1 LSIQKVLRQSSK
13 TATKIDINQDA
24 KIFGDIIA
32 ICAKKNRATDMG
44 CTI

>member
-1 LSIQKVLRQSSK
+1 MQKVLRQSSK
-13 TATKIDINQDA
+13 TATKIDINQDT
-24 KIFGDIIA
+24 KLFSDIIA